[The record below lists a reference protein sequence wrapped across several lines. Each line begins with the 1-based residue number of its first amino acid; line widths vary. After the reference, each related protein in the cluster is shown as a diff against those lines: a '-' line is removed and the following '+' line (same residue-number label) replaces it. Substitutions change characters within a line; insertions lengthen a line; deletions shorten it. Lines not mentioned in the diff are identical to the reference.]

1 MGRSLG
7 PKDVKDAP
15 KGKGGIQ
22 PAPPKGKGKETAT
35 QSTGSVDDGEGQDD
49 EAGPNERRKNLGAI
63 YARKGVEGT
72 IKFLIDE
79 LNKAKVGFSDVP
91 MPPCLRQSVYELVPD
106 KPAEGKPGL
115 MWTELKVILNIIY
128 NTTFIIDNRYAIIDN
143 GSDS

>member
-1 MGRSLG
+1 MEKSLG
-7 PKDVKDAP
+7 PKDVKDAS

-22 PAPPKGKGKETAT
+22 AAPPKGKGRR
-35 QSTGSVDDGEGQDD
+35 QDD
-49 EAGPNERRKNLGAI
+49 EAEPNERRKNLDAI

-91 MPPCLRQSVYELVPD
+91 MPPDLRQSVYELVPN
-106 KPAEGKPGL
+106 KPAEGKQGL
-115 MWTELKVILNIIY
+115 MWAELKVILHIIY